1 MKFNTSYNRTVFS
14 GLGEIGKWVKV
25 LTIKAQGY
33 NIKFLDHIKARC
45 NRSICNCSPPTEN

>member
-33 NIKFLDHIKARC
+33 NIKFLD
-45 NRSICNCSPPTEN
+45 PT